1 MKKYILSAVAVIGAL
16 AMTSCK
22 DFLQPQPE
30 GNPTTTNYFT
40 NDQQAID
47 AVDGFLRDMT
57 SGDAWYGREYQWI
70 MYETNMGVVGKTK
83 GWTTVLNH
91 NYAGNS
97 EQEPISEPFYCA
109 TRYAARANWVVQE
122 LKKKQ
127 KTTALSYIEKRS
139 LGEALFWRGLYHWVI
154 AFRHG
159 LPSQGVPFIN
169 YEDIEGG
176 YDDRIPTQQATVMD
190 DYKMVIK
197 DLEEAAT
204 YLPTIA
210 QYSDPEKGRAS
221 ADAAVGLQAK
231 VYAYWAAWDES
242 QWQNVINTVDKLE
255 KAPYNRKLIDDY
267 EDLFTYDTKKWA
279 NSEEILGIY

>member
-40 NDQQAID
+40 NDQQAVD

-70 MYETNMGVVGKTK
+70 MYETNMGVVCKTK

-109 TRYAARANWVVQE
+109 TKYAARANW
-122 LKKKQ
+122 
-127 KTTALSYIEKRS
+127 
-139 LGEALFWRGLYHWVI
+139 
-154 AFRHG
+154 
-159 LPSQGVPFIN
+159 
-169 YEDIEGG
+169 
-176 YDDRIPTQQATVMD
+176 
-190 DYKMVIK
+190 
-197 DLEEAAT
+197 
-204 YLPTIA
+204 
-210 QYSDPEKGRAS
+210 
-221 ADAAVGLQAK
+221 
-231 VYAYWAAWDES
+231 
-242 QWQNVINTVDKLE
+242 
-255 KAPYNRKLIDDY
+255 
-267 EDLFTYDTKKWA
+267 
-279 NSEEILGIY
+279 